1 MIKTFIDTAQTAAV
15 DLKGMISNHP
25 GFPKE
30 GIVFRDF
37 GPILADPQ
45 ALAHVADE
53 FGKKF
58 DMAGVDILAGIES
71 RGFII
76 ATILGAR
83 YDKGMIMIRKPG
95 KLPGST
101 KKRSYQLEYGHSSL
115 EIQDESISRGQR
127 VLICD
132 DLLATGGTAKA
143 AGQLVEDAGGVV
155 AGFAFVI
162 ELAGLGGADAI
173 SGYDYG
179 ALVRYDDNE

>member
-15 DLKGMISNHP
+15 NLKGMISNHP
-25 GFPKE
+25 DFPKK
-30 GIVFRDF
+30 GVMFRDF

-45 ALAHVADE
+45 ALAHVAGE
-53 FGKKF
+53 FGKRF
-58 DMAGVDILAGIES
+58 DMADVDILAGIES

-95 KLPGST
+95 KLPGGT

-162 ELAGLGGADAI
+162 ELAGLGGAAAI